1 MKKIGIALF
10 LLFFIALQNSCN
22 VGKETEEN
30 EIPDNKDPYPG
41 LSVSTAGQLL
51 LNGNEFYGIGVNYFN
66 AFTRT
71 LEVGQLDDRSY
82 EIGFAYLKER
92 DIPFIRFSLNG
103 YWPKNWDLY
112 KNNPDRFY
120 KNLDTFVKTA
130 EEYGIGLIPSFFWHN
145 STIPDLVG
153 ESVNQWGNVNSK
165 THKFM
170 RKFIQEIVVRY
181 RDSQA
186 IWGWELGNEFNLLVD
201 LPGDDSNLP
210 PVVPSLGTP
219 TYRTKEDKLSTSD
232 LLVMLKSF
240 ANEIRKYDHSRIII
254 SGNAIP
260 RPAAWHLRQNRQ
272 WTADTKD
279 QFIQMLG
286 VQNMDPVDNLSVH
299 IYPSA
304 SDEAYF
310 SDGKEDIDGIIK
322 ACMDASRQLK
332 KPLFVGEWGA
342 QEVLYGSETPNK
354 FKEILSSI
362 EENQVPLSAMWVFDY
377 PPHDIDEGINVS
389 PDNGRREYM
398 LQEIKEANI
407 RLKIIAEK

>member
-210 PVVPSLGTP
+210 PIVPSLGTP
-219 TYRTKEDKLSTSD
+219 TYRAKEDKLSTSD

-260 RPAAWHLRQNRQ
+260 RPAAWHLKQNRQ
-272 WTADTKD
+272 WTTDTKE

-354 FKEILSSI
+354 FKVLLSSI

>member
-210 PVVPSLGTP
+210 PIVPSLGTP
-219 TYRTKEDKLSTSD
+219 TYRAKEDKLSTSD

-260 RPAAWHLRQNRQ
+260 RPAAWHLKQNRQ
-272 WTADTKD
+272 WTTDTKE

-342 QEVLYGSETPNK
+342 QEVLYGS
-354 FKEILSSI
+354 
-362 EENQVPLSAMWVFDY
+362 V
-377 PPHDIDEGINVS
+377 
-389 PDNGRREYM
+389 
-398 LQEIKEANI
+398 
-407 RLKIIAEK
+407 

>member
-260 RPAAWHLRQNRQ
+260 RPAAWHLKQNRQ
-272 WTADTKD
+272 WTTDTKE

-354 FKEILSSI
+354 FKVILSSI